1 MSERKKWLPFFG
13 NLMHQFSSN
22 RYRTF
27 ACPLIMEGG
36 HRIFVSV
43 KLPLNVPIPE
53 KLNLSLN
60 FVTQPVRKD

>member
-1 MSERKKWLPFFG
+1 MNAVERKKWLP
-13 NLMHQFSSN
+13 LELVHQFSSN

-27 ACPLIMEGG
+27 ACSLIQEGG
-36 HRIFVSV
+36 NRIWVTV
-43 KLPLNVPIPE
+43 KIPNAIPIPE